1 MAAKNYKT
9 LELDPKYVPKKSEPY
24 MSEQQRAY
32 FYQLLTAQR
41 DEILQDSED
50 ILNAVKL
57 AEKNESEGVGDDS
70 DNSTHEQEMAL
81 NLKMS
86 ERQNNH
92 LKKINQALENLE
104 NGKFGFSVI
113 SGDEIGIARML
124 ARPLATMTI
133 EEQEELEKKGL

>member
-24 MSEQQRAY
+24 MSVEQKAY

-41 DEILQDSED
+41 DELIQDSED

-86 ERQNNH
+86 ERQNLH
-92 LKKINQALENLE
+92 LKKINHALESLE
-104 NGKFGFSVI
+104 NGTFGFSII
-113 SGDEIGIARML
+113 SGEEIGIARML
-124 ARPLATMTI
+124 ARPLATVTI